1 MANHPVFLQSCC
13 ANSRAIGPERSTS
26 GTSSDRSRNSF
37 PSHRFSPDQ
46 AITSLPTI
54 STRSCVSALWIVALL
69 LLYTASPVRAEG
81 SSAAWSATG
90 GGSFF
95 YTDDVALFSAT
106 RRSSL
111 DGDPSQPVLDVSRT
125 GVGKDMVFEPYVRL
139 SKLVPSRW
147 GETEF
152 SARVRGFVY
161 GSNPEFSQSSI
172 YLEAVHGFTPRTILR
187 LRYFTAPDQLLGLT
201 ELHGSHELHDM
212 RVTSHLGTVRL
223 DHRLSE
229 HWEIQFLARAGIR
242 NFNDPFRQR
251 DTLLWRVGPHL
262 LYHLNHHAKVILGYQ
277 YERGLAEGRHDA
289 HLEDDASYVHHF
301 ASIGL
306 EADLM
311 EHLELELDFHYER
324 NNFTTGMPHDERFGG
339 HENIYIGSGRLSY
352 QLTDHTALTLTVQR
366 SNREISFHHTH
377 DFNTNVSAGG
387 VYRF

>member
-1 MANHPVFLQSCC
+1 MVQAGPATTFRLAQQFPFRPSDGVAVHCPESEKAAGRLAAGRSASVWSMMAGLSFLLFFGTVSP
-13 ANSRAIGPERSTS
+13 ASAEWST
-26 GTSSDRSRNSF
+26 
-37 PSHRFSPDQ
+37 
-46 AITSLPTI
+46 
-54 STRSCVSALWIVALL
+54 
-69 LLYTASPVRAEG
+69 
-81 SSAAWSATG
+81 TG

-125 GVGKDMVFEPYVRL
+125 GIGKDMVFEPYMRL
-139 SKLVPSRW
+139 SKLIPSSF

-152 SARVRGFVY
+152 SMRVRGFVY
-161 GSNPEFSQSSI
+161 ATNPEFNQGSI
-172 YLEAVHGFTPRTILR
+172 YLEAIHGFTPRTILR

-201 ELHGSHELHDM
+201 ELHHGSHELQDM

-223 DHRLSE
+223 DHRLSD
-229 HWEIQFLARAGIR
+229 HWEIQFLARAGSR

-289 HLEDDASYVHHF
+289 RLEDDASYVHHF

-366 SNREISFHHTH
+366 SNREISFYHTH
-377 DFNTNVSAGG
+377 DFNTNVSAGAI
-387 VYRF
+387 YRF

>member
-1 MANHPVFLQSCC
+1 MMRPMASSSPSTQSRRFATHPF
-13 ANSRAIGPERSTS
+13 SRLKVPVLAAS
-26 GTSSDRSRNSF
+26 
-37 PSHRFSPDQ
+37 
-46 AITSLPTI
+46 
-54 STRSCVSALWIVALL
+54 LL
-69 LLYTASPVRAEG
+69 LSAASPAL
-81 SSAAWSATG
+81 AAAPNVGWSATG
-90 GGSFF
+90 GGSLY

-125 GVGKDMVFEPYVRL
+125 GVGKDMVFEPYMRL

-161 GSNPEFSQSSI
+161 GSNPEFSQTGI
-172 YLEAVHGFTPRTILR
+172 YLEAIHGFTPQTVLR

-201 ELHGSHELHDM
+201 ELHHGSHELQDM
-212 RVTSHLGTVRL
+212 RVTSHLGTVRI
-223 DHRLSE
+223 DHRLSD
-229 HWEIQFLARAGIR
+229 HWEVQFLARAGKR
-242 NFNDPFRQR
+242 NFNDPFHQR

-277 YERGLAEGRHDA
+277 YERGLAEGRHDP

-301 ASIGL
+301 ASIGI

-324 NNFTTGMPHDERFGG
+324 NNFTTGMPGDERFNG
-339 HENIYIGSGRLSY
+339 HENIYLGTGRLSY
-352 QLTDHTALTLTVQR
+352 QMTDHVALTLTVQR
-366 SNREISFHHTH
+366 SNRQISFEHTH
-377 DFNTNVSAGG
+377 DFNTNVSLGAI
-387 VYRF
+387 YRF